1 MKKLFLLL
9 VAIAALAF
17 SACTRDTNI
26 DNSQEVSALDSFT
39 TRSDAVEGYIPIA
52 TVSQKG
58 KIELLFLQKDV
69 QSAFIKENHD
79 RQLVFAEVRD
89 DGKELGLLYRI
100 YNKTTKVMETSI
112 SYVIILKDGVYY
124 TPSTSLIREG
134 GVNGS
139 RYSYG
144 YSIVTCTG
152 SDCTNEQGCTPNG
165 TACTTGCKTCTK
177 HVLNQLTDDFI
188 ALTRAIEYGRSIF
201 AK

>member
-100 YNKTTKVMETSI
+100 YNKATKATATSI
-112 SYVIILKDGVYY
+112 CYAVILKEGVYY
-124 TPSTSLIREG
+124 APSTSLLRK
-134 GVNGS
+134 GS
-139 RYSYG
+139 VMDSRT
-144 YSIVTCTG
+144 VTCKTTEC
-152 SDCTNEQGCTPNG
+152 SQDPVGCIPKET
-165 TACTTGCKTCTK
+165 TCTRCSNYRTCEK
-177 HVLNQLTDDFI
+177 TVTSDITDELTHI
-188 ALTRAIEYGRSIF
+188 IRAIE
-201 AK
+201 